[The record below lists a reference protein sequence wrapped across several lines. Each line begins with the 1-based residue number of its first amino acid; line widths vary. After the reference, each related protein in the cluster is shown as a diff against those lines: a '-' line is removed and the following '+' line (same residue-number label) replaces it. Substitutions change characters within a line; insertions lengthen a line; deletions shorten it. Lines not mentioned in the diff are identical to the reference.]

1 MSTVYR
7 SLSCNKQAVLSIRLR
22 WKCRRLL
29 RQASS
34 GRQKRF
40 KAQNSASLWQLDHR
54 SKENFREGVMAQRAI
69 LLSSRSLN
77 GREFP
82 QSILKFL
89 TATEDEAK
97 QYLMDCIDNDIKENM
112 NLNEIANNLNIFNV
126 KENSFCML
134 KNDSDYL
141 SQDVLTSGVRRIA
154 DRNH

>member
-1 MSTVYR
+1 MSFFIKKEEGERVMCKCQNQKTKWIIAI
-7 SLSCNKQAVLSIRLR
+7 SDTCNDEI
-22 WKCRRLL
+22 
-29 RQASS
+29 
-34 GRQKRF
+34 
-40 KAQNSASLWQLDHR
+40 N
-54 SKENFREGVMAQRAI
+54 
-69 LLSSRSLN
+69 
-77 GREFP
+77 
-82 QSILKFL
+82 LKFL

>member
-1 MSTVYR
+1 
-7 SLSCNKQAVLSIRLR
+7 
-22 WKCRRLL
+22 
-29 RQASS
+29 
-34 GRQKRF
+34 
-40 KAQNSASLWQLDHR
+40 
-54 SKENFREGVMAQRAI
+54 MAQRAI

-89 TATEDEAK
+89 TAATEEEAK

>member
-1 MSTVYR
+1 
-7 SLSCNKQAVLSIRLR
+7 
-22 WKCRRLL
+22 
-29 RQASS
+29 
-34 GRQKRF
+34 
-40 KAQNSASLWQLDHR
+40 
-54 SKENFREGVMAQRAI
+54 MAQRAI

-89 TATEDEAK
+89 TVTEDEAK

-154 DRNH
+154 DRNHYVVDIVEMGNAGEKCYLFRKIKRCI

>member
-1 MSTVYR
+1 
-7 SLSCNKQAVLSIRLR
+7 
-22 WKCRRLL
+22 
-29 RQASS
+29 
-34 GRQKRF
+34 
-40 KAQNSASLWQLDHR
+40 
-54 SKENFREGVMAQRAI
+54 MAQRAI

-89 TATEDEAK
+89 TATEEEAK

-134 KNDSDYL
+134 KNDSNYL

>member
-1 MSTVYR
+1 MPNEDPGST
-7 SLSCNKQAVLSIRLR
+7 CNMTGNVIFAFNCKWSQPT
-22 WKCRRLL
+22 
-29 RQASS
+29 
-34 GRQKRF
+34 
-40 KAQNSASLWQLDHR
+40 
-54 SKENFREGVMAQRAI
+54 
-69 LLSSRSLN
+69 RSLN

-89 TATEDEAK
+89 TATEEEAK